1 MQRKH
6 RVSLAAAATMSLLA
20 MSAEAQEVVK
30 GVYLGSPELCT
41 EAKKDTLQKVL
52 EDGNVVLTNRGIEAI
67 EFNCAFLQILKN
79 PRMPAGWVATSMC
92 EEPGYAYP
100 DVFSLVERQAGEL
113 EVAAMT
119 ELNSE
124 SMTGTAEQEETP
136 PADEQPAPE
145 ASPPAPPSP
154 PAAETPAP
162 EADDAGDGETEAGGL
177 SGTYYRCEGLSVP

>member
-1 MQRKH
+1 MRKKH
-6 RVSLAAAATMSLLA
+6 RVGMATVALSLLA
-20 MSAEAQEVVK
+20 VAAQAQEVVK
-30 GVYLGSPELCT
+30 GVYLGSPELCA

-67 EFNCAFLQILKN
+67 EFNCAFLQFLKN

-100 DVFSLVERQAGEL
+100 DVFSVVERQAGEL

-124 SMTGTAEQEETP
+124 AGAAPQEDMP
-136 PADEQPAPE
+136 PADEQAAPQATAPA
-145 ASPPAPPSP
+145 PPAPPT
-154 PAAETPAP
+154 AEAPAP
-162 EADDAGDGETEAGGL
+162 EEGNAGDGETEAAGL
-177 SGTYYRCEGLSVP
+177 SGTYYRCEGLSMP